1 VIIIVSSIHVGKR
14 TIFSCELNIIY
25 FITI

>member
-1 VIIIVSSIHVGKR
+1 VIIIVSSIHVNKR
-14 TIFSCELNIIY
+14 TIFNYELNIIC